1 MFADDTNLFFN
12 SSSYKALYEVTNTQL
27 KHVEAWLSA
36 NKLTLN
42 TDKTLY
48 FAFRTP
54 NSLPPS
60 AALSIQLKT
69 SI

>member
-1 MFADDTNLFFN
+1 MFADNTNLFFN

-42 TDKTLY
+42 TVEPLLTKLIRSGSR
-48 FAFRTP
+48 FVSRKFR
-54 NSLPPS
+54 
-60 AALSIQLKT
+60 K
-69 SI
+69 